1 MPLFGYGAQ
10 MRGERTAVPILAVL
24 GSAALILAPL
34 LRRGYVL
41 SYDMVFAPD
50 MPIGANSVGLGSQL
64 PRAVP
69 SDLVVAAASHVVP
82 GDLVQKLVLAGLLV
96 AAGFGAARASICVAT
111 PSAGTQTAAAL
122 AYMWTPYLGERLL
135 LGQWAVLVGYAG
147 LPWVVVAA
155 HRVRR
160 AEGNEARAAWAWFVL
175 VLGLMCLGGAPAWLL
190 ALLTV
195 PFALGWGIRDG
206 PRAAVLRLLG
216 GFAALA
222 CYALP
227 WAVPA
232 LTRPGGIGA
241 DPVGAEAFAP
251 RADTPFGV
259 VGSVLTGG
267 GIWNA
272 QTVPP
277 GRGAVLPAVAAVV
290 LVLIGAVGVVR
301 RRRDPM
307 IASLAAAATVGLAV
321 VVLTCWAPGARLVGR
336 LPGGALL
343 RDSQRLIA
351 PWLLLIAL
359 GFAAA
364 CGDLLRRS
372 SRNAAPA
379 AALLVLLPV
388 AVLPSLGWGVF
399 GRLTTVDYPG
409 DFAQVRARV
418 AADDRPGAVVVLPF
432 DAYRRFG
439 WNHDRTVLDP
449 VDRWLDRTVIV
460 SSDLPVV
467 RAGDRVLVVRGEDRL
482 AARVSAQLAG
492 RGAARLLGGDG
503 VRWVVVESGAGAR
516 LDRAVPAGLVR
527 HYRGPDLS
535 LYEVPGRW
543 LRHADD
549 PLRGFSAP
557 AAAVVSAD
565 AVAAG
570 LVLAGAV
577 TTGLWAGVGVRER
590 R

>member
-1 MPLFGYGAQ
+1 
-10 MRGERTAVPILAVL
+10 MRGERTVPALAVL
-24 GSAALILAPL
+24 GSAALILGPL
-34 LRRGYVL
+34 LRPGYVL

-50 MPIGANSVGLGSQL
+50 MPVDANSFGLGSQL

-69 SDLVVAAASHVVP
+69 SDLVVAAASHVLQ

-96 AAGFGAARASICVAT
+96 AAGFGAARVASCVAAPT
-111 PSAGTQTAAAL
+111 AATRTAAAL
-122 AYMWTPYLGERLL
+122 AYLWTPYLGERLL

-160 AEGNEARAAWAWFVL
+160 AERDEVRTAWAGFVL

-190 ALLTV
+190 AVLTV
-195 PFALGWGIRDG
+195 PFALGWGIRDE

-216 GFAALA
+216 GFVALA

-227 WAVPA
+227 WLVPA

-241 DPVGAEAFAP
+241 DPLGAEAFAP
-251 RADTPFGV
+251 RADTPFGA
-259 VGSVLTGG
+259 VGSVVTGG

-277 GRGAVLPAVAAVV
+277 GRGAVLPAIAAAALVV
-290 LVLIGAVGVVR
+290 IGVVGVVR
-301 RRRDPM
+301 RRRDPLV
-307 IASLAAAATVGLAV
+307 AALAVAAVVGLAV
-321 VVLTCWAPGARLVGR
+321 AMFTCWAPGARFIGG

-343 RDSQRLIA
+343 RDSQRLVA
-351 PWLLLIAL
+351 PWLLLIAV
-359 GFAAA
+359 GFAVV

-372 SRNAAPA
+372 SRTAAPA
-379 AALLVLLPV
+379 VALLVLLPV
-388 AVLPSLGWGVF
+388 AVLPALSWGVF
-399 GRLTTVDYPG
+399 GRLTAVDYPA
-409 DFAQVRARV
+409 DFGQVRARV

-460 SSDLPVV
+460 SSDLPVL
-467 RAGDRVLVVRGEDRL
+467 RPGGRVLLVRGEDRL
-482 AARVSAQLAG
+482 AARVAAQLDG
-492 RGAARLLGGDG
+492 GSGSFARQFGGDG
-503 VRWVVVESGAGAR
+503 VRWVVVESGAGAGF
-516 LDRAVPAGLVR
+516 DRAVLAGLVR

-535 LYEVPGRW
+535 LYEVPARW
-543 LRHADD
+543 VRQADN
-549 PLRGFSAP
+549 PLRGFAPP
-557 AAAVVSAD
+557 AAAVVCAD

-570 LVLAGAV
+570 LLLAGAV
-577 TTGLWAGVGVRER
+577 TTGLWAGVALRER